1 MYRKIYG
8 VGKENL
14 KVEPTLLLR
23 LQVLIV
29 TFMMAFVHTGHLLFG
44 RLHSAFK
51 SFGETFLLVSSFFRL
66 EGVNHYQGPMVEQ
79 HPVLVLFYFGL
90 FLVGFYVF
98 MRGTVSQRALYS
110 I

>member
-1 MYRKIYG
+1 
-8 VGKENL
+8 
-14 KVEPTLLLR
+14 
-23 LQVLIV
+23 
-29 TFMMAFVHTGHLLFG
+29 MMAFVHTGHLLFG

-51 SFGETFLLVSSFFRL
+51 SFGDTLLLVSSFFRL
-66 EGVNHYQGPMVEQ
+66 EGVNHYQGSMVEQ

-98 MRGTVSQRALYS
+98 MRGTVSQRALFS